1 MILMRLITYYQV
13 ELTANTIE
21 LYHQCLED
29 YHLDLISQA
38 ATTHVKTSKWF
49 PKISEL
55 IRLMKPHTPRIESK
69 STEQAAIVLQ
79 AIRSYGY
86 NHEPIWNDPITNY
99 LLKSRFN
106 WKSLCNTLTEE
117 EEKWFVKNFNEAY
130 LATADISQVDI
141 KQLDAPE
148 QFKQLAMGMFESIH

>member
-1 MILMRLITYYQV
+1 MRLIAYYQV
-13 ELTANTIE
+13 ELTADTIN
-21 LYHQCLED
+21 LYHQCLAD
-29 YHLDLISQA
+29 YDVELIASA
-38 ATTHVKTSKWF
+38 ASIHVKSSKWF

-55 IRLMKPHTPRIESK
+55 VSLMKPHIPRIESK
-69 STEQAAIVLQ
+69 ATEQAAIVLQ

-86 NHEPIWNDPITNY
+86 NHEPIWSDPITNY

-106 WKSLCNTLTEE
+106 WKSICNTLTEE

-130 LATADISQVDI
+130 LSAADISQGDM

-148 QFKQLAMGMFESIH
+148 QFKQLAMGLFESIH